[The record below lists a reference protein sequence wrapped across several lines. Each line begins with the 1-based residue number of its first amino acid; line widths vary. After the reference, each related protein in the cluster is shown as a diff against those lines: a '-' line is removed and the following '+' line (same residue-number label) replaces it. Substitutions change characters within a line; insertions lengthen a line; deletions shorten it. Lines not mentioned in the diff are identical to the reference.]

1 MKNNFAVPGSLAAAF
16 LSSSI
21 AIILMG
27 VMVYLRE
34 EVLNSILGIYPVMG
48 TFGGIWL
55 YSYLIWLVLWI
66 VLYFALRRRASMGSL
81 STWTNFFIVAALLG
95 IFISL
100 ASLEWMA
107 LFE

>member
-21 AIILMG
+21 AIVLMG

-34 EVLNSILGIYPVMG
+34 DVLNLILGIYPALG

-55 YSYLIWLVLWI
+55 YSYLIWLVLW
-66 VLYFALRRRASMGSL
+66 VGLYFALRGRASMGSL
-81 STWTNFFIVAALLG
+81 SSWTNFFVIAALLG
-95 IFISL
+95 MLISL
-100 ASLEWMA
+100 ASVEWNALLE
-107 LFE
+107 